1 MSICASEENE
11 SPLNAVFDRRRGPA
25 QGVTQPQ
32 LDAFRMEIRQL
43 ITTFIT
49 SQREELRQLSTKIQ
63 EIQDTNK
70 SIETSLAHLTTQNE
84 ELKHKI
90 DSLEDRS
97 REDREYIVFLED
109 KLDDLQLLS
118 RKTNFEIKGVPK
130 KESETKQDLIE
141 MVVSLSETVNFKIN
155 KTDIKDIYRIRGKK
169 PEHKNTPIVVET
181 SSVLLKTDF
190 LKMAKTFNIRNK
202 TKLCAKHLGM
212 KSHADTPIFLSEN
225 LTPKA
230 SRLHYLARDLAK
242 SKGYK
247 FVWTSYGKIYVRKN
261 EQSPII
267 MIKTEQQVHKLLLE
281 KD

>member
-1 MSICASEENE
+1 M
-11 SPLNAVFDRRRGPA
+11 
-25 QGVTQPQ
+25 
-32 LDAFRMEIRQL
+32 
-43 ITTFIT
+43 
-49 SQREELRQLSTKIQ
+49 
-63 EIQDTNK
+63 
-70 SIETSLAHLTTQNE
+70 AHLTTQNE

-202 TKLCAKHLGM
+202 TKLCAKRLGM